1 MSLSPTLSRALCN
14 WSVERKLTLILLVVM
29 VLLPLAA
36 FIILQ
41 SRGTD
46 QATNFLIG
54 LIVASIILL
63 VPFSKWMSHLLALR
77 SIRELNE
84 QCRQLKEGN
93 YAGVDLPEG
102 GEAGHDFQKLK
113 WNMHWMGYTIA
124 TRESR
129 LQKAMTDLSAA
140 QRQIGE
146 SLDYAS
152 LIQTSFLPER
162 TDLAGYIPDHFL
174 IWEQRDVV
182 GGDAY
187 WFRPTASGFLLGVID
202 CTGHGVPGAFMTLIV
217 TSLLEKAAAD
227 GTASPAEVL
236 GRMNRLIKDA
246 LRQNGRDSRS
256 DDGMDCALCHVDRRA
271 GELTFAGANTPLY
284 VMRARGVDVVRGDRC
299 GLGYVRSDRDFR
311 FTDRVIGIEEG
322 MRFYLASDGLV
333 DQVGGERGFPF
344 GKSRLVEFIDA
355 NRTAP
360 IAAQGRELIDELKRY
375 QGGERRRDDITV
387 IGFEL

>member
-1 MSLSPTLSRALCN
+1 MSAAAGLSDSIRNL
-14 WSVERKLTLILLVVM
+14 SVERKLTLVLLVVM
-29 VLLPLAA
+29 VLLPLAV

-41 SRGTD
+41 SGGEA
-46 QATNFLIG
+46 QATNALVG

-63 VPFSKWMSHLLALR
+63 VPFAKWMSHVLAVR
-77 SIRELNE
+77 AIRELND
-84 QCRQLKEGN
+84 QCQRLKEGE
-93 YAGVDLPEG
+93 YGGIGLPSGG
-102 GEAGHDFQKLK
+102 GEGHDFQKLK

-124 TRESR
+124 TREIR
-129 LQKAMTDLSAA
+129 LRRAMADLSQA

-162 TDLAGYIPDHFL
+162 EELSDYLPDHFL

-187 WFRPTASGFLLGVID
+187 WFRPTANGFLLGVID

-217 TSLLEKAAAD
+217 TSLLQKASEA
-227 GTASPAEVL
+227 TESPAEVL
-236 GRMNRLIKDA
+236 ARMNGLIKDA
-246 LRQNGRDSRS
+246 LRQNDRDALS

-271 GELTFAGANTPLY
+271 GLLTYAGANTPLY
-284 VMRARGVDVVRGDRC
+284 IAGRDGVEVVKGDRC
-299 GLGYVRSDRDFR
+299 GLGYFRSPRDFE
-311 FTDRVIGIEEG
+311 FTDHAVAVEGG

-344 GKSRLVEFIDA
+344 GRTRLVEFFD
-355 NRTAP
+355 RERHLP
-360 IAAQGRELIDELKRY
+360 IAAQGAALAEELRRY
-375 QGGERRRDDITV
+375 QGDEKRRDDITV